1 MEEDQDQSQ
10 PRLSAAFPAPP
21 PFWKQFTSENLS
33 KLEEIKNEQKPDVSP
48 SKWTPAELRTLELP
62 PELRF
67 LIPPEPPSSGT
78 YTCFGQELNV
88 SIPSKF
94 ISESV

>member
-1 MEEDQDQSQ
+1 MEEQDPSQ

-21 PFWKQFTSENLS
+21 PFWKHFTPDNQE
-33 KLEEIKNEQKPDVSP
+33 KLEDLKKERNEDQPP
-48 SKWTPAELRTLELP
+48 SKWTPAELRALELP

-88 SIPSKF
+88 SLPLHNLIQS
-94 ISESV
+94 SD